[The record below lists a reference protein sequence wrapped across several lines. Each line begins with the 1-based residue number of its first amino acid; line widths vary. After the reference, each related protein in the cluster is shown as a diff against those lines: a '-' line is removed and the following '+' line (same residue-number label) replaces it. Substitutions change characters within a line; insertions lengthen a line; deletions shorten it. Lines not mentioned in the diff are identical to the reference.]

1 MSAAMPT
8 YIRFGDDH
16 SIAIQES
23 LEEIRRLIDAAEAAK
38 VPIFEATRIDGA
50 KLLVNPSELWTVTE
64 GRKKDAKE
72 KR

>member
-1 MSAAMPT
+1 MPT

-16 SIAIQES
+16 SIAVQET
-23 LEEIRRLIDAAEAAK
+23 LDEIRQRIGAAETAK

-64 GRKKDAKE
+64 GRKKEERGK
-72 KR
+72 K

>member
-1 MSAAMPT
+1 MPT

-16 SIAIQES
+16 AIAVQES
-23 LEEIRRLIDAAEAAK
+23 LAEIQQLIDAAEAAK

-64 GRKKDAKE
+64 GRKKE
-72 KR
+72 ERGKR

>member
-1 MSAAMPT
+1 MPT

-23 LEEIRRLIDAAEAAK
+23 LVEIKRLIDGAEAAK

-64 GRKKDAKE
+64 GRKKEE
-72 KR
+72 KRKR